1 MFEVWVCMG
10 TGTEPPDLYATLLA
24 AGSVGHKVELAG
36 TSIAGYKTQG
46 GISRDK

>member
-24 AGSVGHKVELAG
+24 AGSVEHKVELAG

>member
-36 TSIAGYKTQG
+36 TSIAGSIVLTSNMG
-46 GISRDK
+46 S